1 MNISWSALALIRRG
15 DWLVL
20 TMGLA
25 VVAGLVSHYWMGVPG
40 QRLVIKRG
48 GEVFLTASL
57 ARAFSVNVPGPLGIT
72 QVEVLNQRA
81 RVRSDPSPRQLC
93 VHQGWISHEGE
104 AAICLPN
111 QVSVEIVGRVRRYD
125 SLNY

>member
-1 MNISWSALALIRRG
+1 MALVVVLFIHF
-15 DWLVL
+15 WLSP
-20 TMGLA
+20 
-25 VVAGLVSHYWMGVPG
+25 AGQKL
-40 QRLVIKRG
+40 LIKRG

-57 ARAFSVNVPGPLGIT
+57 ARPFTVAVPGPLGIT
-72 QVEVLNQRA
+72 QVVVNHQRA
-81 RVRSDPSPRQLC
+81 RVVSDPSPRQLC

-111 QVSVEIVGRVRRYD
+111 QVSLEIVGAARQYD

>member
-1 MNISWSALALIRRG
+1 VLASS
-15 DWLVL
+15 LVL
-20 TMGLA
+20 VVMLA
-25 VVAGLVSHYWMGVPG
+25 SHFWLSPAGQKIM
-40 QRLVIKRG
+40 IKRG

-57 ARAFSVNVPGPLGIT
+57 VRPFMVAVPGPLGIT
-72 QVEVLNQRA
+72 QVEVNNHRA

-93 VHQGWISHEGE
+93 VRQGWISHEGE

-111 QVSVEIVGRVRRYD
+111 QVSVEIVGAVRRYD

>member
-1 MNISWSALALIRRG
+1 M
-15 DWLVL
+15 VL
-20 TMGLA
+20 GIGLL
-25 VVAGLVSHYWMGVPG
+25 VVAALVMHYWFSPAG
-40 QRLVIKRG
+40 QRLIIKSR

-57 ARAFSVNVPGPLGIT
+57 AKAFNISVPGPLGVT
-72 QVEVLNQRA
+72 QVEVLNHRV

-93 VHQGWISHEGE
+93 VRQGWISNEGE

-111 QVSVEIVGRVRRYD
+111 QVSVEIVGQVRRYD

>member
-1 MNISWSALALIRRG
+1 VLVLSLALVVILFTHF
-15 DWLVL
+15 WLSP
-20 TMGLA
+20 
-25 VVAGLVSHYWMGVPG
+25 AGQKL
-40 QRLVIKRG
+40 LIKRG

-57 ARAFSVNVPGPLGIT
+57 ARPFMVAVPGPLGMT
-72 QVEVLNQRA
+72 QVEVDNQRA
-81 RVRSDPSPRQLC
+81 RVVSDPSPRQLC

-111 QVSVEIVGRVRRYD
+111 QVSLEIVGSTRRYD

>member
-1 MNISWSALALIRRG
+1 MALLRRG

-20 TMGLA
+20 VLGLLA
-25 VVAGLVSHYWMGVPG
+25 VIALVMHYWMSPPG
-40 QRLVIKRG
+40 QHLVIKRG
-48 GEVFLTASL
+48 GAVFLTASL
-57 ARAFSVNVPGPLGIT
+57 KQAFNVNVPGPLGIT

-93 VHQGWISHEGE
+93 VRQGWISHEGE

-111 QVSVEIVGRVRRYD
+111 QVSLEIVGQVRRYD

>member
-1 MNISWSALALIRRG
+1 LLRNHIELIRSGDWFVLVLSLALVVILFTHF
-15 DWLVL
+15 WLSP
-20 TMGLA
+20 
-25 VVAGLVSHYWMGVPG
+25 AGQKL
-40 QRLVIKRG
+40 LIKRG

-57 ARAFSVNVPGPLGIT
+57 ARPFTVAVPGPLGMT
-72 QVEVLNQRA
+72 QVEVDNHRA
-81 RVRSDPSPRQLC
+81 RVVSDPSPRQLC

-111 QVSVEIVGRVRRYD
+111 QVSLEIVGSTRRYD

>member
-1 MNISWSALALIRRG
+1 MATIKSGDWAVLALGLLAVLALA
-15 DWLVL
+15 
-20 TMGLA
+20 A
-25 VVAGLVSHYWMGVPG
+25 HYWMSPG
-40 QRLVIKRG
+40 GERLIIKRG
-48 GEVFLTASL
+48 GDVFLTASL
-57 ARAFSVNVPGPLGIT
+57 AHAFSVNVPGPLGVT
-72 QVEVLNQRA
+72 QVEVADHRA
-81 RVRSDPSPRQLC
+81 RVRSDPGPRQLC

>member
-1 MNISWSALALIRRG
+1 
-15 DWLVL
+15 
-20 TMGLA
+20 MGL
-25 VVAGLVSHYWMGVPG
+25 VMHYWLAAPG

-48 GEVFLTASL
+48 GDVFLTASL
-57 ARAFSVNVPGPLGIT
+57 AHAFSVDVPGPLGIT
-72 QVEVLNQRA
+72 QVEVLNQRV

-93 VHQGWISHEGE
+93 VHQGWISCEGD

-111 QVSVEIVGRVRRYD
+111 QVSVEIIGRVRRYD

>member
-1 MNISWSALALIRRG
+1 MSVHGSALALIRRG

-20 TMGLA
+20 AIGLA
-25 VVAGLVSHYWMGVPG
+25 FVSGLAMHYWLGKPG
-40 QRLVIKRG
+40 QRLLIKRG
-48 GEVFLTASL
+48 GEVFMTASL
-57 ARAFSVNVPGPLGIT
+57 AQAFSVNVPGPLGIT

-93 VHQGWISHEGE
+93 VHQGWISREGE

>member
-1 MNISWSALALIRRG
+1 MATIKSGDWAVLALGVMVI
-15 DWLVL
+15 
-20 TMGLA
+20 LA
-25 VVAGLVSHYWMGVPG
+25 LGAHYWMSPGG

-48 GEVFLTASL
+48 GDVFLTASL
-57 ARAFSVNVPGPLGIT
+57 AHAFSVNVPGPLGIT
-72 QVEVLNQRA
+72 QVEVVGHRA
-81 RVRSDPSPRQLC
+81 RVRSDPGPRQLC

-111 QVSVEIVGRVRRYD
+111 QVSVEIVGQVRRYD

>member
-1 MNISWSALALIRRG
+1 MNPSWSALAMLRRG
-15 DWLVL
+15 DWGVLALGLLVVIA
-20 TMGLA
+20 LA
-25 VVAGLVSHYWMGVPG
+25 LHYWMAPAG
-40 QRLVIKRG
+40 QRLIIKRG
-48 GEVFLTASL
+48 GDVFLTASL
-57 ARAFSVNVPGPLGIT
+57 QQAFSVNVPGPLGIT

-93 VHQGWISHEGE
+93 VREGWISHAGE

-111 QVSVEIVGRVRRYD
+111 QVSVEIVGRTRRYD

>member
-1 MNISWSALALIRRG
+1 MLASS
-15 DWLVL
+15 LVL
-20 TMGLA
+20 VVMLA
-25 VVAGLVSHYWMGVPG
+25 SHFWLSPAGQKIM
-40 QRLVIKRG
+40 IKRG

-57 ARAFSVNVPGPLGIT
+57 VRPFMVAVPGPLGIT
-72 QVEVLNQRA
+72 QVEVNNHRA

-93 VHQGWISHEGE
+93 VRQGWISHEGE

-111 QVSVEIVGRVRRYD
+111 QVSVEIVGAVRRYD